1 MTRSDTIINRI
12 KTLCD
17 NKHITIHKLSVLS
30 GLPES
35 TVRYFMSGSIK
46 TAPRIDTLHKI
57 ATGLGMTLSE
67 FFDFP
72 EMNDTIF
79 NDE

>member
-1 MTRSDTIINRI
+1 MTYSATIINRI
-12 KTLCD
+12 KSLCTER
-17 NKHITIHKLSVLS
+17 NITIHKLSVLS

-35 TVRYFMSGSIK
+35 TVRYFMKGSIK
-46 TAPRIDTLHKI
+46 TAPRVDTLHKI

-79 NDE
+79 DDE

>member
-1 MTRSDTIINRI
+1 MTCSDIIINRI
-12 KTLCD
+12 KSLCESK
-17 NKHITIHKLSVLS
+17 NITIHKLSVLA

-35 TVRYFMSGSIK
+35 TVRYFMNGSVK
-46 TAPRIDTLHKI
+46 TAPRIDTLLKI

-72 EMNDTIF
+72 EMSNTIF
-79 NDE
+79 DDE